1 MLLDHVLHPPT
12 RAVELFV
19 EVLCPA
25 AGDVG
30 DDEPGLD
37 ADTASGF
44 DASDDPAFLAPTPG
58 GVIGLEKAAYAVL
71 VMDRRR
77 VAASSVHGA
86 ARALRRALV
95 GRPRT

>member
-71 VMDRRR
+71 VMDRP
-77 VAASSVHGA
+77 
-86 ARALRRALV
+86 ARGGVLGPWGGKSLEAGV
-95 GRPRT
+95 GG